1 MVAIFQM
8 PKSQQTWQGIYIC
21 VCVCVYA
28 GCVCSMRGV
37 CVVCVCG
44 VCVVCGTCV
53 CVMCVSVY
61 VCVCAGMSG
70 KNTLEKLVLKSTYF
84 YLVRE

>member
-1 MVAIFQM
+1 
-8 PKSQQTWQGIYIC
+8 
-21 VCVCVYA
+21 VCVGGGAVRVCVVCGVCVWYA
-28 GCVCSMRGV
+28 GCVCGMCVWCV
-37 CVVCVCG
+37 CGMWYVCVCN
-44 VCVVCGTCV
+44 VCICV
-53 CVMCVSVY
+53 C

>member
-1 MVAIFQM
+1 MYVVCSVFVYVCV
-8 PKSQQTWQGIYIC
+8 WGGC
-21 VCVCVYA
+21 VCVWYA
-28 GCVCSMRGV
+28 GCVCGMW
-37 CVVCVCG
+37 G
-44 VCVVCGTCV
+44 VCVVCGMCV

-61 VCVCAGMSG
+61 VCVCVCAGMSG